1 MEIDTGDILTN
12 NIGLVLEIED
22 PTVALV
28 GAPSN
33 YRTLGGIWK
42 AIDSAGMQW
51 LVTPQSLLNAGFR
64 KENGE

>member
-1 MEIDTGDILTN
+1 MEIETGDILTN
-12 NIGLVLEIED
+12 DIGLVLEIEE

-42 AIDSAGMQW
+42 AVDASGMQW
-51 LVTPQSLLNAGFR
+51 LVTPHSLLNAGFR
-64 KENGE
+64 KEHGE